1 MGTEKPVCYELSLAY
16 HLVFCLFFLVLG
28 KGITILPD
36 FRILSCL
43 KVYLQ
48 DMGPFCG
55 ATDTPHLD
63 FCWCR
68 PLVSKSGW
76 IPCLHASSP
85 VFNGFIRL
93 TSGATPA
100 DLLTASI
107 AAEPF
112 WSTYLDCNLYL
123 HILIARLFWGAR
135 FLFPGHTEPPAKC
148 SFTPFNLISENMNP
162 SVSDLAHH
170 AS

>member
-1 MGTEKPVCYELSLAY
+1 MS
-16 HLVFCLFFLVLG
+16 
-28 KGITILPD
+28 
-36 FRILSCL
+36 
-43 KVYLQ
+43 
-48 DMGPFCG
+48 PFCD

-68 PLVSKSGW
+68 PWVSKSGW

-85 VFNGFIRL
+85 VFNGFIRF

-148 SFTPFNLISENMNP
+148 SFIPFNLISEKIKSLGLRSSTPCQLINLISSWSLTCQVQISIQVFKFSFNYLI
-162 SVSDLAHH
+162 SYVFS
-170 AS
+170 